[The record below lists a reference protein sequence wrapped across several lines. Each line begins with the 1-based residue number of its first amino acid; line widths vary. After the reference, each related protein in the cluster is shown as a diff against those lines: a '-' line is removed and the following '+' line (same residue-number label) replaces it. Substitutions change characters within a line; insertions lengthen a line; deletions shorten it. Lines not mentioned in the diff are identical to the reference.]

1 MNQVERQILNLTVY
15 SPLLEIYINIFLY
28 CNVSKSQKNSSMKSI
43 TFSEEAAKRRG
54 SCVELLGEQV
64 EGDSPPKQTE
74 GDSPKQTEGDS
85 PKQTEGDS
93 PKQNGDEGKAG
104 MGRRGSAVGEKE
116 EGHKEAKDKLGNIPK
131 LQRQRTR
138 TRTIST
144 SVYQDT
150 EGRCTFNI
158 FHLCV
163 GNHTEY

>member
-1 MNQVERQILNLTVY
+1 MPMWWAKLTA
-15 SPLLEIYINIFLY
+15 
-28 CNVSKSQKNSSMKSI
+28 SQKGAIRRWTTSAFLCNHKLATAALKGPVLHTI
-43 TFSEEAAKRRG
+43 EEEAAKRRG

-74 GDSPKQTEGDS
+74 GDSTKQTE
-85 PKQTEGDS
+85 
-93 PKQNGDEGKAG
+93 GDEGKAG

-150 EGRCTFNI
+150 EGRPLAKEI
-158 FHLCV
+158 
-163 GNHTEY
+163 

>member
-1 MNQVERQILNLTVY
+1 MNQVQRKITNMTVY
-15 SPLLEIYINIFLY
+15 SPLLEICINIFLY

-43 TFSEEAAKRRG
+43 TSSEEAAKRRG

-85 PKQTEGDS
+85 PKQ
-93 PKQNGDEGKAG
+93 NGDEGKAG
-104 MGRRGSAVGEKE
+104 IGRRGSAVGEKE

-150 EGRCTFNI
+150 EGR
-158 FHLCV
+158 
-163 GNHTEY
+163 

>member
-1 MNQVERQILNLTVY
+1 M
-15 SPLLEIYINIFLY
+15 
-28 CNVSKSQKNSSMKSI
+28 SKSRKNSSLKSI
-43 TFSEEAAKRRG
+43 TSSEEAAKRRG

-74 GDSPKQTEGDS
+74 GDSPKQSEGDS
-85 PKQTEGDS
+85 PKQTE
-93 PKQNGDEGKAG
+93 GDEGKAG
-104 MGRRGSAVGEKE
+104 MGRRGSAVGQKE

-150 EGRCTFNI
+150 EGR
-158 FHLCV
+158 
-163 GNHTEY
+163 

>member
-1 MNQVERQILNLTVY
+1 MNQVQRKITNLTVY

-85 PKQTEGDS
+85 PKQ
-93 PKQNGDEGKAG
+93 NGDEGKAG
-104 MGRRGSAVGEKE
+104 MGRRGSAVGQKE

-150 EGRCTFNI
+150 EGRCALNI
-158 FHLCV
+158 FNFLWETTLNLSRV
-163 GNHTEY
+163 